1 MRCIVSET
9 ADLPERFEIGDGHAT
24 HRPEGHASFQE
35 ALELASQA
43 VVYCRENGIRR
54 LLIDTTKLTGFGTLG
69 TAERFTVGERLA
81 SDARAA
87 VKVALL
93 ARPEVLDPNRFGT
106 TVARNR
112 GLFSSSFSS
121 ESEAWKWLLDP
132 NAE

>member
-1 MRCIVSET
+1 MSGTTEPP
-9 ADLPERFEIGDGHAT
+9 AGFEIGDGYAI
-24 HRPEGHASFQE
+24 HRPEGNVSLEQ
-35 ALELASQA
+35 ALELAGRA
-43 VVYCRENGIRR
+43 IVHCRENGIRR
-54 LLIDTTKLTGFGTLG
+54 LLIDGTKLTGLGPLG

-87 VKVALL
+87 VKVAIVVSGELI
-93 ARPEVLDPNRFGT
+93 DPAQFAV

-112 GLFSSSFSS
+112 GLFTKGFSS